1 MRRKL
6 MASQLV
12 VVMLVGTSAAFAQGK
27 STTSQSQSSTLPGT
41 PFQEMQTQLSAIELQ
56 LQAMSQQIQA
66 LQTQINSVESNLQS
80 QINTINATLVSLQT
94 QITDGAAATASLA
107 ARVTANEA
115 SIAALQAAVAALQAQ
130 LDTAQTLIAGQA
142 GDITALQGQANSLQT
157 LINAHTSQ
165 ITALQQQ
172 TAALAQFQ
180 ANLVNGNC
188 QTGEAIRDI
197 APGGFIV
204 CTQAGGGSLQ
214 TVTRT
219 AGAFLFN
226 GTNYV
231 SVSCPAGYVAT
242 GSGFSVPSFYESQQ
256 YVSGVSFTFA
266 GGDYSTSRSIFT
278 GTGNYPYWDSDA
290 DTFTYPAPS
299 FGYKN
304 SSPFTITQSLV
315 NNGSVSLQVQYLPQ
329 VYYGGYFAQVQA
341 TCSRVQ

>member
-27 STTSQSQSSTLPGT
+27 STTSQSSTLPGT

-66 LQTQINSVESNLQS
+66 LQTQITSVESNLQS
-80 QINTINATLVSLQT
+80 QINAINATLVSLQT
-94 QITDGAAATASLA
+94 QITDGAAATASLD
-107 ARVTANEA
+107 ARVTANDA
-115 SIAALQAAVAALQAQ
+115 SIVALQTAVAALQAQ
-130 LDTAQTLIAGQA
+130 LDAAQALIAGQA

-172 TAALAQFQ
+172 TVGLAQFQ

-204 CTQAGGGSLQ
+204 CTQAGGGNLQ

-219 AGAFLFN
+219 AGSFLFN
-226 GTNYV
+226 GTNYI
-231 SVSCPAGYVAT
+231 SVNCPAGYVAT

-266 GGDYSTSRSIFT
+266 GGDYSTSRSVFT

-290 DTFTYPAPS
+290 DTFTYPAPA

-329 VYYGGYFAQVQA
+329 VYYGGYYAQVQA